1 MAVAGEPEL
10 TLASPVVRR
19 TAKDVLAGSLL
30 VLSLLCRLP
39 TLAAQARPDTS
50 AVISRITLERRNV
63 FDQDEQA
70 KFWLLRLVNTLHIRT
85 QTPVIRSEF
94 LLRVGDHYDSVRAAE
109 TERNLK
115 ALGVFRRVSVDSVT
129 TDSGFTM
136 RVVTSD
142 GWSTR
147 PDLRFRSTGGSV
159 VYTLALIED
168 NLLGTATHTEL
179 NYRKDPDRSSTIL
192 AFRKTRL
199 IAGKLGASLIY
210 TDRSDGRLLSGTVS
224 WPFFAN
230 ESRFGAALTFD
241 TRRERVLRFRDGLEL
256 ARDTLQRRYVLGR
269 IDVARAFR
277 ASPLGYLRAGV
288 SAQVR
293 RDDFTDQATADLV
306 GIPTHTVTGAAGG
319 FVEMRHDHHAK
330 VRGYQS
336 FGVDEY
342 VDLSGVVRLS
352 ALAAPKAL
360 GYPQDGIAPL
370 LTAHAGL
377 SFPGGFAF
385 GDLSLGGLYTSAG
398 LDSGQVLI
406 GGTAV
411 FLPNPRHQVIIHAE
425 VGMLA
430 LPVQGSEFDLGL
442 GAGPRAFR
450 EHAFTGDREY
460 FGTAEYRYTL
470 TQDFLKVTGVGL
482 SAFADRGGAWWQG
495 ESRRSGW
502 DAGIGLRVG
511 PSRAPDQESSRID
524 LVRRFGN
531 DREQGGWVLVVGK
544 GFVFS
549 TGLRGGSR

>member
-1 MAVAGEPEL
+1 M
-10 TLASPVVRR
+10 
-19 TAKDVLAGSLL
+19 LAGPLL
-30 VLSLLCRLP
+30 VLPLLCHLP
-39 TLAAQARPDTS
+39 ALAAQTRPDTS

-63 FDQDEQA
+63 FDQEEQA
-70 KFWLLRLVNTLHIRT
+70 KSWLLRLVNTLHIRT
-85 QTPVIRSEF
+85 QPPIIRNEF
-94 LLRVGDHYDSVRAAE
+94 LLRVGDRYDSARAAE

-115 ALGVFRRVSVDSVT
+115 ALGVFRQVRVDSVT
-129 TDSGFTM
+129 SDSGFTM

-147 PDLRFRSTGGSV
+147 PDIRFRSTGGSV

-199 IAGKLGASLIY
+199 VAGKIGANLIY
-210 TDRSDGRLLSGTVS
+210 TDRSDGRLLSSTLS

-230 ESRFGAALTFD
+230 ESRFGAAVTFD
-241 TRRERVLRFRDGLEL
+241 TRRERVLRFRDGFAL
-256 ARDTLQRRYVLGR
+256 ASDTLQRRYVLGR
-269 IDVARAFR
+269 VDMAKAFR
-277 ASPLGYLRAGV
+277 ASPLGYLRGGV
-288 SAQVR
+288 IAQIR
-293 RDDFTDQATADLV
+293 RDDFADQATSDLV
-306 GIPTHTVTGAAGG
+306 GIPTRTVTGAAGA
-319 FVEMRHDHHAK
+319 FVEARHDHHAK

-342 VDLSGVVRLS
+342 VDLSGVMRLS
-352 ALAAPKAL
+352 ALAAPKAF
-360 GYPQDGIAPL
+360 GYSRDGIAPL
-370 LTAHAGL
+370 LTAHAGV

-385 GDLSLGGLYTSAG
+385 GDASLGGLYTSAG
-398 LDSGQVLI
+398 LDSGQALI

-411 FLPNPRHQVIIHAE
+411 FIPSPRHQVIVHAE
-425 VGMLA
+425 WGALA
-430 LPVQGSEFDLGL
+430 LPALGSEFDLGL
-442 GAGPRAFR
+442 GAGPRGFR

-470 TQDFLKVTGVGL
+470 TQEFLKVTGVGL
-482 SAFADRGGAWWQG
+482 SAFVDHGGAWWKG
-495 ESRRSGW
+495 EGPRSGW

-524 LVRRFGN
+524 LVRRFAN
-531 DREQGGWVLVVGK
+531 DREPGGWVLVVGK

-549 TGLRGGSR
+549 TGLRGGNR

>member
-1 MAVAGEPEL
+1 VKTIVAG
-10 TLASPVVRR
+10 TL
-19 TAKDVLAGSLL
+19 LA
-30 VLSLLCRLP
+30 LP
-39 TLAAQARPDTS
+39 LFCHLPLLAAQVRPDTA

-70 KFWLLRLVNTLHIRT
+70 RSWLFRLVNTLHIRT
-85 QTPVIRSEF
+85 QSPIIRSEF
-94 LLRVGDHYDSVRAAE
+94 LLHVGDRYDSARAAE

-115 ALGVFRRVSVDSVT
+115 SLGVFRRVSVDSAT

-147 PDLRFRSTGGSV
+147 PDFRFRSTGGSV

-199 IAGKLGASLIY
+199 IAGKIGASLIY
-210 TDRSDGRLLSGTVS
+210 TDRSDGRLLSGTIS

-230 ESRFGAALTFD
+230 ESRAGAALTFD
-241 TRRERVLRFRDGLEL
+241 TRRERVLRFRNGLEH
-256 ARDTLQRRYVLGR
+256 ASDTLQRRYVLTR
-269 IDVARAFR
+269 VDVARAFR

-288 SAQVR
+288 VAQVR
-293 RDDFTDQATADLV
+293 RDDFADQATADLV
-306 GIPTHTVTGAAGG
+306 GIPTHTVTGAAGA
-319 FVEMRHDHHAK
+319 FVEVRHDRHAK

-342 VDLSGVVRLS
+342 VDLSGVVRLT

-377 SFPGGFAF
+377 NFRGGFAF

-398 LDSGQVLI
+398 LDSGQAVI
-406 GGTAV
+406 GG
-411 FLPNPRHQVIIHAE
+411 
-425 VGMLA
+425 LA

-482 SAFADRGGAWWQG
+482 SAFADHGGAWWKG
-495 ESRRSGW
+495 ESPRSGW
-502 DAGIGLRVG
+502 DAGIGLRFG

-531 DREQGGWVLVVGK
+531 DREPGGWVLVVGK

-549 TGLRGGSR
+549 TGLRGGNR